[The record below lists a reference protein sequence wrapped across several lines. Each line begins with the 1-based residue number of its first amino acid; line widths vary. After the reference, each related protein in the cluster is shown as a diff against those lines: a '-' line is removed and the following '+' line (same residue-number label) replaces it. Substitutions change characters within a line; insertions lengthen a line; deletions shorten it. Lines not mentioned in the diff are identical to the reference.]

1 MDNNPAK
8 APIRGV
14 IYALAAA
21 LLFGMTTP
29 LAKTLLEHVAPL
41 MLSSLFYLGASMGL
55 GLYLLVG
62 LCSAKTS
69 KREASLKV
77 ADLPW
82 LCGATLCG
90 GILAPVLLMTGLAVA
105 PATSASLFLNLEG
118 VFTAL
123 IAWFVFGEN
132 FDRRIA
138 LGFGAIVAG
147 SVLLSVQFGQTIAI
161 NPGVIPIVAACLGW
175 AIDNNLT
182 GKIAGS
188 SPAQITCIKGLV
200 AGLVNLAIALTVHQQ
215 LPGSWELVLALVV
228 GCLGYG
234 VSLMLFVL
242 ALRHLGTAR
251 TGAYFAMAPF
261 VSAGLSIVLL
271 HELVTSTIMASGL
284 LMALGLYLHLS
295 ESHSHEHS
303 HELVEHEHR
312 HVHDLH
318 HHHDHDFEVGKGA
331 HSHWHKHELVVHDHV
346 HYPDMHHKHAH

>member
-1 MDNNPAK
+1 MDNKPAK

-29 LAKTLLEHVAPL
+29 LAKPLLEHVAPL
-41 MLSSLFYLGASMGL
+41 MLSALFYLGASMGL
-55 GLYLLVG
+55 GFYLLLG
-62 LCSAKTS
+62 WRSGQTN
-69 KREASLKV
+69 KREASLKR

-82 LCGATLCG
+82 LCGAIVCG

-147 SVLLSVQFGQTIAI
+147 SVLLSLQFGQNLAI
-161 NPGVIPIVAACLGW
+161 NPGVIPIMAACLGW

-182 GKIAGS
+182 GKIAAA
-188 SPAQITCIKGLV
+188 SPAQITCIKGFV
-200 AGLVNLAIALTVHQQ
+200 AGLVNLAIALTLHQK
-215 LPGSWELVLALVV
+215 LPGTGELALALIV

-271 HELVTSTIMASGL
+271 HEVVTATILASGL

-295 ESHSHEHS
+295 ESHSHKHS
-303 HELVEHEHR
+303 HDFVEHEHR

-318 HHHDHDFEVGKGA
+318 HSHEHGYAVSKGA
-331 HSHWHKHELVVHDHV
+331 HSHRHSHEPLVHDHA
-346 HYPDMHHKHAH
+346 HYPDMHHKHEH